1 MRLIPEYHPVCK
13 LYLGF
18 VQKFFNTR
26 FNYGKAICE
35 IAKVAHP
42 YVDVE
47 VFVSES
53 DLPYLEQEFDRWVVD
68 PALVTLNYDSPRRAI
83 MLEQSPIFALT
94 EDGEP
99 RGILFETATIDER
112 RYLREHRARILERL
126 GVSPLELG
134 FDFGAGA
141 HLVNEDVVLLSA
153 GRFQDR
159 DRDGRLRFFV
169 DNFPAQSFH
178 IVPPLA
184 GDVTGDLD
192 MFLWPV
198 GPKAWIVSQYP
209 EGSAQKESIQPSL
222 HVLRE
227 HGHRVHRAPGL
238 DRIACDDIDTVPN
251 YANGVILNEAALV
264 PTYNRPED
272 RIVLGVL
279 EECGY
284 TPLPIDCSDIILS
297 NCGIHCI
304 SKTVPKAIRTPPG
317 KQSNRRG
324 T

>member
-1 MRLIPEYHPVCK
+1 VHE
-13 LYLGF
+13 
-18 VQKFFNTR
+18 FFNTR
-26 FNYGKAICE
+26 FNYGKTICE
-35 IAKVAHP
+35 IAKAAHP

-47 VFVSES
+47 VFVSKP
-53 DLPYLEQEFDRWVVD
+53 DLPYLGQAFDAQGVD
-68 PALVTLNYDSPRRAI
+68 LGLVTLNHDPPRRAI

-99 RGILFETATIDER
+99 RGIMFETATIDER
-112 RYLREHRARILERL
+112 KYLREHRTRWLKRL
-126 GVSPLELG
+126 GIPPLELG
-134 FDFGAGA
+134 VDFGAGT
-141 HLVNEDVVLLSA
+141 LVMNEDVGLLSA
-153 GRFQDR
+153 DRLQGPDR
-159 DRDGRLRFFV
+159 DATLRFFTES
-169 DNFPAQSFH
+169 FPHHSFH
-178 IVPPLA
+178 AVPSLA
-184 GDVTGDLD
+184 GDVTRDVD
-192 MFLWPV
+192 MFLWPI

-209 EGSAQKESIQPSL
+209 RDSAQEKTIEASL

-238 DRIACDDIDTVPN
+238 ERIAYEDIDTVPN
-251 YANGVILNEAALV
+251 YANGVIINEAALV

-304 SKTVPKAIRTPPG
+304 SKTLPCAVCRT
-317 KQSNRRG
+317 RG
-324 T
+324 AQ